1 MNGVLKYFN
10 DMDKFQIISGVGF
23 KVLEELLYYQATQIT
38 SNEEKNEKAKE
49 ELGWEP
55 KKSLKDM
62 ISSAWNWIKNDSWK
76 KH

>member
-1 MNGVLKYFN
+1 MEEATGVDIPLVIE
-10 DMDKFQIISGVGF
+10 DRREGDPPTLIAS
-23 KVLEELLYYQATQIT
+23 
-38 SNEEKNEKAKE
+38 NEKAKE